1 MTLEEK
7 NEARA
12 IIAIKNYLN
21 RDFDTILLNCAECEP
36 LLHHN
41 IDQII
46 ENANKINSAKLVGVS
61 SMREGNQSI
70 TFSNNVEAWSVTD
83 DIRSLLPSPYIRM
96 Y

>member
-12 IIAIKNYLN
+12 IIAIRNYLN
-21 RDFDTILLNCAECEP
+21 RNFSDEYIKQNFALA
-36 LLHHN
+36 

-70 TFSNNVEAWSVTD
+70 TFSSNVEAWSVTD
-83 DIRSLLPSPYIRM
+83 DIRSLLPRPYIRM

>member
-7 NEARA
+7 NETRA

-21 RDFDTILLNCAECEP
+21 RNFSDDYIKKNFALA
-36 LLHHN
+36 